1 MEPESETLLPT
12 TAENVWARFCAE
24 MVKRWGLDYKIKLF

>member
-1 MEPESETLLPT
+1 MEPESEALLPT

-24 MVKRWGLDYKIKLF
+24 MRKKWGLVCI